1 MSPTILV
8 IDDDIALCELLS
20 DIFEEH
26 GYQISSV
33 QTGQEALT
41 LLKSEHHFQLIFLDL
56 ILPDINGLVL
66 LQQLK
71 SLLDTPIIML
81 SGLNQ
86 ESDVVVGL
94 EMGADDYI
102 TKPFYPRIVVARA
115 KAAMRRKQT
124 QTYSPLAQHQ
134 GFYFQHWFLD
144 TDNHKLYSPHKQEIE
159 LTQGEYGLLLTLVSN
174 AQKALSRQQLLEL
187 THSENLEIFDRTIDV
202 LIMRLRKK
210 IEPNAK
216 APTFIQTVRGIG
228 YMFNCQV
235 EKSAE
240 ANTHNE

>member
-1 MSPTILV
+1 MPPAMSILV
-8 IDDDIALCELLS
+8 IDDDISLCELLS
-20 DIFEEH
+20 DTFEEY
-26 GYQISSV
+26 GYQVSCV
-33 QTGQEALT
+33 QSGQAALALLSTGQQ
-41 LLKSEHHFQLIFLDL
+41 FQLIFLDL

-71 SLLDTPIIML
+71 NLVNTPIIML
-81 SGLNQ
+81 SGLNA

-102 TKPFYPRIVVARA
+102 AKPFYPRVVVARA
-115 KAAMRRKQT
+115 KVAIRRGQP
-124 QTYSPLAQHQ
+124 QSCPSPQQQ
-134 GFYFQHWFLD
+134 GLRFQQWFLD
-144 TDNHKLYSPHKQEIE
+144 TDKHKLYSPQRQEIE
-159 LTQGEYGLLLTLVSN
+159 LTQGEYLLLFTLLSH

-210 IEPNAK
+210 IEPNPK

-228 YMFNCQV
+228 YMFNFSV
-235 EKSAE
+235 EKSE
-240 ANTHNE
+240 